1 MTEFQLLILRRL
13 DGTPRRIAGLWLRPE
28 DVRRDP
34 ALAERAYRASV
45 RDENRGIYDFLVS
58 APLAAR
64 RSRRGGS
71 PTEELCTARARK
83 FLALRVRYYGIAA
96 LLASSEQAAGSAS
109 DTTGSPNHNEK
120 VPRHG

>member
-1 MTEFQLLILRRL
+1 MTEFQLLMLRRL

-45 RDENRGIYDFLVS
+45 RDENRGIYDFLVN
-58 APLAAR
+58 APLGGR
-64 RSRRGGS
+64 RSRRGGFL
-71 PTEELCTARARK
+71 TEELCTALARK
-83 FLALRVRYYGIAA
+83 FLALQVRYYGIAA
-96 LLASSEQAAGSAS
+96 LLASSEQVAGSAT
-109 DTTGSPNHNEK
+109 DTTGGPNHNEK